1 MTDHTTPTRPEQRPT
16 PVPSDQLV
24 RRFEYPPVW
33 SWAPSE
39 RWLRGYVDDIAVVD
53 SREQILVWEPRQKVP
68 EYGFPLADVRT
79 DLLRPTEPP
88 APDRGFYRPRRPVAE
103 WYDLVIGDR
112 TVEHAAWKWAPDG
125 LAGFLAVNWFHGV
138 LDRWLEEDETVMTH
152 PRDPYNRVDAVP
164 SSRHV
169 VVSHRGRVLAES
181 SSTVLVFE
189 TGLPTRY
196 YFPPGDVNFSALTES
211 PTWSECPYKG
221 YATRY
226 WSVDGEPEATDIAWS
241 YPDPKPNVAAITDRI
256 AFYAERLEI
265 RVDGLAPRAN

>member
-1 MTDHTTPTRPEQRPT
+1 MTDDTTPTGAEGPAT

-33 SWAPSE
+33 SWTPSE

-79 DLLRPTEPP
+79 ELLRPTEPP
-88 APDRGFYRPRRPVAE
+88 AADRGFYRPRRPAAD
-103 WYDLVIGDR
+103 WYDLMIGDR
-112 TVEHAAWKWAPDG
+112 VVKHAAWKWVPDE
-125 LAGFLAVNWFHGV
+125 LAGFLGVNWFHGV
-138 LDRWLEEDETVMTH
+138 LDRWLEEDEVVHTH

-164 SSRHV
+164 SSRHLV
-169 VVSHRGRVLAES
+169 ISHHGRVLAES
-181 SSTVLVFE
+181 DATVLVFE

-196 YFPPGDVNFSALTES
+196 YFPTEGVDFSALTES
-211 PTWSECPYKG
+211 STWSECPYKG

-226 WSVDGEPEATDIAWS
+226 WSVVDDPGATDIAWS
-241 YPDPKPNVAAITDRI
+241 YPEPKPNVAAIADRV
-256 AFYAERLEI
+256 AFYTERLDVV
-265 RVDGLAPRAN
+265 VDGVVKRPR